1 MRTFAHVADLA
12 SLVGQEVGTSDWV
25 EVTQASIDQFAQAT
39 GDAQWIHV
47 DPVRAADGPFAAT
60 VAHGFLTLSLLSRLF
75 AAAIAFEDVR
85 MSLNYG
91 LDRVRFPAPV
101 PVGSRL
107 RAVCVLKSFEAVAGG
122 AQVTLTVTLEREGG
136 TKPACVAEWITRHLV

>member
-25 EVTQASIDQFAQAT
+25 GVTQASIDQFAQAT

-75 AAAIAFEDVR
+75 AAAISFEDVR

-122 AQVTLTVTLEREGG
+122 AQVTLTVTLKREGG